1 LAVEYPRGLD
11 HRGATRLLER
21 AVERTVRELIGKAYP
36 HAVDFA
42 PHDNGI
48 DGLSAIMDF
57 AARARR
63 QARPVD
69 PRSPFGKVADPRLD
83 AVEHPVD
90 DDVEVERCALVM
102 ARCAEKGAGHGS
114 VLPRHGKFRVT
125 MKRGRRTARAA
136 GARPPHRAPKAR
148 APFARAKALPLCRTR
163 LPPLAAPRWIA
174 FATAPVAARPPWQ
187 ALPQIPFGRALASSP
202 GFFPLRNLAAMG
214 AAMTDLH
221 LHPSLREAALTS
233 KAWPFEE
240 ARKLVKR
247 YPEGKPGGQA

>member
-69 PRSPFGKVADPRLD
+69 PRSPFGKVADPRLH
-83 AVEHPVD
+83 AVEHPID
-90 DDVEVERCALVM
+90 GDVEVERCALVM
-102 ARCAEKGAGHGS
+102 ARCVEKGAGHGS
-114 VLPRHGKFRVT
+114 VLLQHGKFRVT
-125 MKRGRRTARAA
+125 MTGAPPCRRAFDITQ
-136 GARPPHRAPKAR
+136 
-148 APFARAKALPLCRTR
+148 RTR
-163 LPPLAAPRWIA
+163 LKLCDAAPRA
-174 FATAPVAARPPWQ
+174 FFQIGAIHNGWSPAA
-187 ALPQIPFGRALASSP
+187 ASP
-202 GFFPLRNLAAMG
+202 GAHNVPTVG
-214 AAMTDLH
+214 
-221 LHPSLREAALTS
+221 
-233 KAWPFEE
+233 W
-240 ARKLVKR
+240 KL
-247 YPEGKPGGQA
+247 PECSA